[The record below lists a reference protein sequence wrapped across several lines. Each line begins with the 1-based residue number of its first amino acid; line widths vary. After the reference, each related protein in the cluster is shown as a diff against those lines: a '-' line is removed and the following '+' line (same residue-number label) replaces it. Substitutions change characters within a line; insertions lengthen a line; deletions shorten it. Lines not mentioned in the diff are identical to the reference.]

1 MRYLY
6 GDSSES
12 SLSINYIEYLKDA
25 LDVSV
30 AMLLS
35 HQRLAQWRESRR
47 ERQATADSDTEQL
60 RALGAGMEEA
70 ITHLTEDVKETS
82 APGRAA
88 AAMRQTFEAA
98 IRKEIAVVD
107 SGLQDDLKRI
117 GDHIVQEG
125 KTCYA
130 ALQTFLLKNDLPQAE
145 RRIHI
150 SASEKAYSASRSASA
165 VGMDWTV
172 TLTVPPENMFSKT
185 LRIND
190 ITQSLEISAPEEK
203 GLLLKKVKLVPQKLH
218 KNYITAI
225 EITSAGTTLQLRAQP
240 DPLDKGWDIDL
251 SKDDG
256 VMVTRVRKDGSE
268 DEPFEPSPDD
278 AARLQALEK
287 ELMGGVDELLRHR
300 SVLRNAV
307 LDGTSVDKHENPGLL
322 VKRMIGAMAPI
333 VQEIGKRSPV
343 DGELI
348 LKRVVDT
355 DHREEI
361 LVRRAELEQKLSRLG
376 PSMRAL
382 FRQFG
387 LAQDIQDEEEMPIE
401 DDWLEEVSTEAVAE

>member
-12 SLSINYIEYLKDA
+12 SLTINYIEYLKDA
-25 LDVSV
+25 LDVAV

-47 ERQATADSDTEQL
+47 ERQATADADTEQL
-60 RALGAGMEEA
+60 RALGGGMEDA
-70 ITHLTEDVKETS
+70 LTNLMVDVKETS

-107 SGLQDDLKRI
+107 AGLQDDLKRI
-117 GDHIVQEG
+117 ADHIVQEG
-125 KTCYA
+125 RTCYA
-130 ALQTFLLKNDLPQAE
+130 ALETFTLGNDMPQSE
-145 RRIHI
+145 RRIRI
-150 SASEKAYSASRSASA
+150 TASEKAYGATRSASA
-165 VGMDWTV
+165 LGLDWTV
-172 TLTVPPENMFSKT
+172 TLSVPPENMFCKT

-190 ITQSLEISAPEEK
+190 ITQALEINAPTEK

-218 KNYITAI
+218 KHYVTAI
-225 EITSAGTTLQLRAQP
+225 EITEAGTTLQLRAQP

-251 SKDDG
+251 NKDEG
-256 VMVTRVRKDGSE
+256 VTVTRVEKDGSE
-268 DEPFEPSPDD
+268 DEPFEPSTEDTGKL
-278 AARLQALEK
+278 RALEK
-287 ELMGGVDELLRHR
+287 ELMAGVDDLLRNR
-300 SVLRNAV
+300 SALRNAV

-333 VQEIGKRSPV
+333 VQEISRRSPV

-355 DHREEI
+355 DHREEL
-361 LVRRAELEQKLSRLG
+361 LVRSSELEQKLSRLS

-387 LAQDIQDEEEMPIE
+387 LAKDVVDEPEMAIE
-401 DDWLEEVSTEAVAE
+401 DDWLEEVEAEA